1 MAESL
6 KRMGYI
12 KGENITESSNKENS
26 TEMDL
31 VFTPADSSKCSKVCS
46 TPLSPAK
53 RTLFNPFK
61 IAADIT
67 NTSLGDCDRNP
78 SQRQGMSAS
87 SDIISSNEHNTFL
100 VILWISASI
109 FNCS

>member
-12 KGENITESSNKENS
+12 KGESITESSNKENS
-26 TEMDL
+26 TEMEL
-31 VFTPADSSKCSKVCS
+31 VFTPADSSKVCS

-67 NTSLGDCDRNP
+67 NTSLSDCDGNP
-78 SQRQGMSAS
+78 SQRQGMCAS
-87 SDIISSNEHNTFL
+87 SDIINN
-100 VILWISASI
+100 ILKRA
-109 FNCS
+109 